1 MGFAIPVP
9 ESNLNWFIVSVSNVD
24 NLEWA
29 LQVVEDS
36 DDVKMDE
43 ESLTMIRLTRAQL
56 DWWKANSG
64 KLCKIRFTDVY
75 FAKGSGLVHCNLT
88 NLLIPAFV
96 FDKI

>member
-1 MGFAIPVP
+1 
-9 ESNLNWFIVSVSNVD
+9 
-24 NLEWA
+24 
-29 LQVVEDS
+29 VVEDP

-43 ESLTMIRLTRAQL
+43 ESLTMIRVTRAQL

-64 KLCKIRFTDVY
+64 KLCKVRFTDGY
-75 FAKGSGLVHCNLT
+75 FAIPVAALVHCNLT